1 MVRAVKSK
9 KTEAVPEKK
18 GRSSRAK
25 SPGLETKPR
34 AKSKSEPKNEAELQ
48 TPTPEVAA
56 KVAVARGTR
65 RRSKTAEPA
74 PSVEKAQDAA
84 PKTRRAARGRASAAE
99 GPLKEAK
106 QEPSRGSRTAKRTEG
121 SKGPKGGEPPEASK
135 TSKATKV
142 SKEARGTRTS
152 KDTEPPKLG
161 RKRPLK
167 SKVQPVEPPP
177 EPTTPPEAEAPAA
190 LPELPET
197 KETELEQ
204 TKEQEKAP
212 DEPAVAAEP
221 AAPATSPSPR
231 VEEAVESPAQEPS
244 IPASNNEVFPH
255 PKPKHTYSHLAA
267 QTLADLRKIGRE
279 FNVSGPT
286 TLRKDDLIFSILRAQ
301 AESMNYR
308 FGGGTLEILPEGFG
322 FLRPKGMLPTDND
335 IYLSAAQ
342 IRRFGLRN
350 GDVIWG
356 FIRPPRDQEHYEA
369 LLRVEMVNFSD
380 PEHSRSRPQ
389 FSHLTPIFPD
399 KRINLDSGPSD
410 WATRLVDMFAP
421 IGLGQR
427 ALIVSPPKAGK
438 TTLLKRIAKAI
449 TQNAPDAILMALL
462 IDERPEEVTDISRSI
477 DGEVIASTFDRPA
490 DEHIRV
496 ANLALEKAKRL
507 VEARRDVVI
516 LLDSITRLAR
526 ASNLTVPP
534 SGRTLSGGLDPSGL
548 YFPKRFFGAARNFE
562 EGGSLTII
570 GTALTETGSRM
581 DDVIYEEFK
590 GTGNMELHLSR
601 KLAEQ
606 RIFPA
611 IDITR
616 SGTRREELLIQEE
629 ELTRLW
635 ILRKRIAGVDEAGAL
650 NLILDKLKQTK
661 DNHEFLM
668 SIKLA

>member
-1 MVRAVKSK
+1 MPRK
-9 KTEAVPEKK
+9 
-18 GRSSRAK
+18 AK
-25 SPGLETKPR
+25 SQ
-34 AKSKSEPKNEAELQ
+34 EAELSSEELTQETQETTAQ
-48 TPTPEVAA
+48 TKKSTAVTAARKKAAVSRKKEDITEEIMPNPELSPEELSEEVREIQEESQYD
-56 KVAVARGTR
+56 VPEED
-65 RRSKTAEPA
+65 TAEDSEESYDEPEIQEEQEDRE
-74 PSVEKAQDAA
+74 EK
-84 PKTRRAARGRASAAE
+84 PTVYRVRGR
-99 GPLKEAK
+99 
-106 QEPSRGSRTAKRTEG
+106 
-121 SKGPKGGEPPEASK
+121 
-135 TSKATKV
+135 
-142 SKEARGTRTS
+142 
-152 KDTEPPKLG
+152 
-161 RKRPLK
+161 
-167 SKVQPVEPPP
+167 
-177 EPTTPPEAEAPAA
+177 
-190 LPELPET
+190 
-197 KETELEQ
+197 
-204 TKEQEKAP
+204 
-212 DEPAVAAEP
+212 
-221 AAPATSPSPR
+221 
-231 VEEAVESPAQEPS
+231 
-244 IPASNNEVFPH
+244 EVIQH
-255 PKPKHTYSHLAA
+255 PKPKYTYAMLSSKNTAELRRLAKE
-267 QTLADLRKIGRE
+267 LEI
-279 FNVSGPT
+279 NIPT
-286 TLRKDDLIFSILRAQ
+286 SMRKDDLIIAILKAQ

-308 FGGGTLEILPEGFG
+308 FGGGTLEILPENFG
-322 FLRPKGMLPTDND
+322 FLRPKGMLPTDSD
-335 IYLSAAQ
+335 VYLSSSQ

-356 FIRPPRDQEHYEA
+356 LIRPPRDQEHYEA
-369 LLRVEMVNFSD
+369 LLRVETVNFSD
-380 PEHSRSRPQ
+380 PEHSRRRPMFAQ
-389 FSHLTPIFPD
+389 LTPIFPD
-399 KRINLDSGPSD
+399 VRLSLEYDPKDL
-410 WATRLVDMFAP
+410 ATRLVDMFAP

-438 TTLLKRIAKAI
+438 TTLLKRIARAI
-449 TQNAPDAILMALL
+449 AANSPDIIIMALL

-570 GTALTETGSRM
+570 GTALTDTGSRM

-601 KLAEQ
+601 KLSEQ

-616 SGTRREELLIQEE
+616 SGTRREELLIPEE
-629 ELTRLW
+629 ELKRLW

-650 NLILDKLKQTK
+650 NLIMDKLRQTE
-661 DNHEFLM
+661 NNSEFLN